1 MRGGMRKLHHP
12 FQKGRGQGMTPH
24 EFDCQTEVEILREQI
39 RALND
44 ARAIQSHTIVM
55 QDARI
60 ARLEEVVKLNFP
72 TIEDLTG
79 PSTDE

>member
-1 MRGGMRKLHHP
+1 
-12 FQKGRGQGMTPH
+12 MTPH
-24 EFDCQTEVEILREQI
+24 EFDCRTEVEILREQI

-72 TIEDLTG
+72 TIQDLTEE
-79 PSTDE
+79 PTNE